1 MEHREI
7 PGQPRLGSAQPAGSR
22 FHRASRLQPLDG
34 RRPGTPSAA
43 PATLAG
49 QTARSPGWAGSQHLV
64 LTGNPC
70 ILGKMSLSIFQNS
83 IASISS
89 CLGER

>member
-7 PGQPRLGSAQPAGSR
+7 RGQPRLGSAQPAGSR
-22 FHRASRLQPLDG
+22 CLRASRLQPLDG

-43 PATLAG
+43 PPLAG
-49 QTARSPGWAGSQHLV
+49 QTARSPGQAGSQHLV

-70 ILGKMSLSIFQNS
+70 ILGKLSLSIFQNS
-83 IASISS
+83 VTSISS